1 MRIFCFVC
9 ISYTML
15 KFDNNHIYKVKE
27 GQRLKEIAEA
37 FCVSE
42 YLLAKE
48 NGLTQ
53 EPLAGRIL
61 YIPKERGNA
70 YTVKAGDTKKLLCGS
85 NEAFLRK
92 NGTEIFYIG
101 MRIIL

>member
-1 MRIFCFVC
+1 
-9 ISYTML
+9 ML
-15 KFDNNHIYKVKE
+15 KFENNRFYCVKE

-48 NGLTQ
+48 NSLTQ

-61 YIPKERGNA
+61 CIPKERGNA
-70 YTVKAGDTKKLLCGS
+70 YTVKAGDTKTLLCGS
-85 NEAFLRK
+85 DEAFLRK
-92 NGTEIFYIG
+92 NGTENFYIG